1 MLTSISQKDDYMSE
15 LLFGLLFNWKKKLLF
30 SKKLKQK
37 RLKCL

>member
-15 LLFGLLFNWKKKLLF
+15 FLFGLWFNWKKKLLF
-30 SKKLKQK
+30 SKKLKQQ